1 MSSLTI
7 ATNSQKLDLQ
17 IHFERLI
24 YNINSE
30 PRRVLIPFKQY
41 GCPKKS
47 TQIIFLQHF
56 QKQFQ
61 YFQYFLVS
69 RSNFRCNSF
78 PKSAFSS
85 DLGLSKSNIFCPLSS
100 HHDEGGGGGSTI
112 QAYSNTSKRYP
123 QIYSGFG
130 TEYPDQEKPVTICYL
145 KVVPNYFIMS
155 SDGSPSIGDKR
166 F

>member
-24 YNINSE
+24 YNISSE
-30 PRRVLIPFKQY
+30 PRHVLIPFKQY

-85 DLGLSKSNIFCPLSS
+85 DLGLSKSNIFVLSVPTMKR
-100 HHDEGGGGGSTI
+100 EGVGDQQSKLTITQANGIPKYNLGSALNILTKK
-112 QAYSNTSKRYP
+112 N
-123 QIYSGFG
+123 
-130 TEYPDQEKPVTICYL
+130 L
-145 KVVPNYFIMS
+145 
-155 SDGSPSIGDKR
+155 
-166 F
+166 